1 MQEFLKKNDIT
12 KNINIYITYI
22 YYIYLGKWAY
32 GGNMALVPKYIG
44 IRGLSN

>member
-12 KNINIYITYI
+12 KGINIYI